1 MKSVAS
7 VHRALRPLVFLFIV
21 SVALSASSSAPDVPG
36 VASAPGSSRP
46 LQITLVTD
54 PAIVGVSRLAAPPA
68 SLDPVA
74 GNESIGDDPGPAT
87 WLTDYPA
94 ALRQAA
100 RENKIVLLNFTGSD
114 WCGWCVKLE
123 KDVFSKPEFA
133 AYASRHLVLV
143 KVDFPRK
150 SRLPAAEVA
159 QNAGLQRQFGVRGFP
174 TIIAVDASGRKVAEI
189 GGYVRGG
196 PKSFIAALEKQTR
209 R

>member
-1 MKSVAS
+1 MKPISLG
-7 VHRALRPLVFLFIV
+7 HRALHRLVSLLIAPV
-21 SVALSASSSAPDVPG
+21 VLSASPSAPDLPG

-68 SLDPVA
+68 SLDPVV
-74 GNESIGDDPGPAT
+74 GNESIGDDTGPAA
-87 WLTDYPA
+87 WITDYPA

-143 KVDFPRK
+143 KIDFPRK
-150 SRLPAAEVA
+150 ARLPAAEAA

-174 TIIAVDASGRKVAEI
+174 TLIAVDASGRKVAEI

-196 PKSFIAALEKQTR
+196 PKAFIAALEKQVR